1 MPKRWP
7 PFSVTVDGEKIELYV
22 RGRNKHQFDYSPEFE
37 EREACVLSGLGYYS
51 SYLSMP
57 KEERAKVVA
66 HYRLHKM
73 VEIVANIVSEG

>member
-1 MPKRWP
+1 M
-7 PFSVTVDGEKIELYV
+7 YV
-22 RGRNKHQFDYSPEFE
+22 RGRNKHQFGYSLEFE
-37 EREACVLSGLGYYS
+37 EREACAVSGLGYYS
-51 SYLSMP
+51 GYLTMP